1 MNNQKGEA
9 ILFCVLILVVL
20 SGLLTLCGLELQRN
34 FSSMKKR
41 TNLFICVKESKGEF
55 NNYMKLMGRT
65 NWALKNISK
74 AQVVAAFIPG
84 LQGAALEADKLK
96 RALKAIQQASLV
108 TYMAKIIEFKKKACP
123 LDPQMAL
130 TPFLLTG
137 AQYKRGLD
145 DVALLRKS
153 TWTYFYFEKPYLLTL
168 KGDASQFERISPKI
182 IYRAEEKG
190 ATLSSLLSSR

>member
-1 MNNQKGEA
+1 MNNQRGEA

-20 SGLLTLCGLELQRN
+20 SGLLTLSGLELQRN
-34 FSSMKKR
+34 FLSMKKR
-41 TNLFICVKESKGEF
+41 TNLFLCVKESKGEL

-96 RALKAIQQASLV
+96 RALKTIQQVSLM
-108 TYMAKIIEFKKKACP
+108 TYMTKIFELRKKACP

-130 TPFLLTG
+130 TPFELKG
-137 AQYKRGLD
+137 AQYKRGID

-153 TWTYFYFEKPYLLTL
+153 TWTYFYLEKPYLLTL
-168 KGDASQFERISPKI
+168 KVDASQFERISPKI
-182 IYRAEEKG
+182 IFQAEEKG
-190 ATLSSLLSSR
+190 ATLSSHLSSR

>member
-41 TNLFICVKESKGEF
+41 TNLFLCVKESKGEF
-55 NNYMKLMGRT
+55 NNYMTLMGRT

-74 AQVVAAFIPG
+74 AQMVAAFIPG

-96 RALKAIQQASLV
+96 RALKAIQQVSLAAYV
-108 TYMAKIIEFKKKACP
+108 AKIIELKKKDCP
-123 LDPQMAL
+123 LDPQMVL
-130 TPFLLTG
+130 TPFLFTG

-145 DVALLRKS
+145 DVALLRRS

-168 KGDASQFERISPKI
+168 KVDASHFQRISPQI
-182 IYRAEEKG
+182 IYQAEEKG